1 MSSRFMEIVKTV
13 GEAIGPDVKRMVD
26 LGQSEAANG
35 LFHGHGFVLYGPNQR
50 PAAGEKANEPPDWP
64 LRDAQEHSHGREM

>member
-1 MSSRFMEIVKTV
+1 MSQSRFMEILKRV
-13 GEAIGPDVKRMVD
+13 GSEIGAEAKRMFE

-50 PAAGEKANEPPDWP
+50 PAAGEKAVEQPEPAVEPPE
-64 LRDAQEHSHGREM
+64 QTHGRSM